1 MAAGEDFRLG
11 DTIVHPVRLAE
22 DYVDAFLLRQGER
35 RALIAGRAE
44 RLVATEDVQGVDV
57 AVLPMGIAEFHPLTG
72 DRLIHEDHRLLQLE
86 ATFDDTLEVVKRP
99 DAGRVYLTH
108 VEEMDQLGHD
118 ELGEVGDRLRRAGLP
133 VEFAYDTLVVEV

>member
-1 MAAGEDFRLG
+1 M
-11 DTIVHPVRLAE
+11 
-22 DYVDAFLLRQGER
+22 
-35 RALIAGRAE
+35 
-44 RLVATEDVQGVDV
+44 
-57 AVLPMGIAEFHPLTG
+57 
-72 DRLIHEDHRLLQLE
+72 LQLE

-118 ELGEVGDRLRRAGLP
+118 ELREVGDRLRRAGLP